1 MSQPTSPTGGGA
13 GQGEEML
20 LRLLQ
25 GQQEQ
30 LARLQEMIGAQ
41 MQGQQQL
48 AAATQSVAAASS
60 SRTRGLIDVKAVGR
74 PNALGGSLEEASRNW
89 RQWSYRLELWL
100 ASQFPEARRILSWAR
115 EQGESEIPLASL
127 ESTSIT
133 GVTRDSL
140 LEFNRQLEVVLGTLT
155 VEAPGDVTMNSSIG
169 SGLDMYRRLHVRL
182 DPSDMVTS
190 MRWLRNLM
198 STQPVESIAAL
209 VPAIEK
215 WEDAHRRYGQRK
227 GCKPLEE
234 QQQMVSLLG
243 LAPAELQGHLELNL
257 GRLTSYELLRREM
270 VSFADT
276 KRAFTA
282 TDGAV
287 PMEVDEMKGK
297 KGPKGKGK
305 KGQKDQGGKAKET
318 RECHICQCK
327 GHLAKDCWYKD
338 KSGNT
343 KGTKA
348 QAKGSGKGRKGPATG
363 RAHELEGAE
372 GDAMA
377 EGDGEEHYPVEGDQ
391 DEAELGFVGVLDGED
406 EVDYSGDGDDE
417 GDEAD
422 RHTPGSGSTD
432 PMPKPV
438 PKPKAKVG
446 TTSSTAVRLRMA
458 DTSILNKLTERRR
471 ELEQKLE
478 EERARGAEADPGE
491 ISKLSLMISQVEDQ
505 IKRAKELK
513 ASRNKRVSARLKADL
528 DAGHNPRLAVQ
539 KEKSRQRAAKH
550 RAGMRAEQAR
560 KRLAREEA
568 VEKRFNV
575 PAKARKQDEYPLIPG
590 AGSKIAAP
598 PSRREKA
605 MMKGKDEDREFSGDE
620 LEKPKERDWTPKS
633 RRLTP
638 EGRVSKAKREK
649 RRRARRKAERQQE
662 GGEECEDEGDGT
674 EPVRPTPEPK
684 TPPRSPKRMPKRKG
698 KGKAAKPVEDE
709 EMEEIF
715 IEEDEEPAPEPKVKA
730 MPEKPAAKVKGSM
743 RSPEPRGP
751 RRRMPTYR
759 GGVYLQGWVWSSG
772 APDVSYAH

>member
-1 MSQPTSPTGGGA
+1 
-13 GQGEEML
+13 ML

-100 ASQFPEARRILSWAR
+100 ASQFPEARRILSWAP

-140 LEFNRQLEVVLGTLT
+140 LEFHRQLEVVLGTLT

-182 DPSDMVTS
+182 DPSDMVTA
-190 MRWLRNLM
+190 MRWLRSLM

-287 PMEVDEMKGK
+287 PMEVDEMKGQ

-318 RECHICQCK
+318 RECHICQRK

-377 EGDGEEHYPVEGDQ
+377 EGDGDEHYPVEGDQ

-406 EVDYSGDGDDE
+406 EVDYGGDGDDE

-446 TTSSTAVRLRMA
+446 TTSSTAVGLRMA

-471 ELEQKLE
+471 ELEK
-478 EERARGAEADPGE
+478 ARG
-491 ISKLSLMISQVEDQ
+491 
-505 IKRAKELK
+505 
-513 ASRNKRVSARLKADL
+513 
-528 DAGHNPRLAVQ
+528 
-539 KEKSRQRAAKH
+539 
-550 RAGMRAEQAR
+550 
-560 KRLAREEA
+560 
-568 VEKRFNV
+568 
-575 PAKARKQDEYPLIPG
+575 
-590 AGSKIAAP
+590 
-598 PSRREKA
+598 
-605 MMKGKDEDREFSGDE
+605 
-620 LEKPKERDWTPKS
+620 
-633 RRLTP
+633 
-638 EGRVSKAKREK
+638 
-649 RRRARRKAERQQE
+649 
-662 GGEECEDEGDGT
+662 
-674 EPVRPTPEPK
+674 
-684 TPPRSPKRMPKRKG
+684 RKG
-698 KGKAAKPVEDE
+698 
-709 EMEEIF
+709 
-715 IEEDEEPAPEPKVKA
+715 
-730 MPEKPAAKVKGSM
+730 
-743 RSPEPRGP
+743 PRG
-751 RRRMPTYR
+751 R
-759 GGVYLQGWVWSSG
+759 S
-772 APDVSYAH
+772 

>member
-74 PNALGGSLEEASRNW
+74 PNVLGGSLEEASRNW

-190 MRWLRNLM
+190 MRWLRSLM

-215 WEDAHRRYGQRK
+215 WEDARRRYGQRK
-227 GCKPLEE
+227 GCKPLE
-234 QQQMVSLLG
+234 
-243 LAPAELQGHLELNL
+243 ELQGHLELNL
-257 GRLTSYELLRREM
+257 GRLTSYALLRREM

-305 KGQKDQGGKAKET
+305 KGHKDQGGKAKET
-318 RECHICQCK
+318 RECHICQRK

-377 EGDGEEHYPVEGDQ
+377 EGNGDEHYPAEGEQ

-406 EVDYSGDGDDE
+406 EVDYGGDGDDE

-422 RHTPGSGSTD
+422 RHTPGSGSMD

-446 TTSSTAVRLRMA
+446 TTSSTAVGLRMA

-528 DAGHNPRLAVQ
+528 GAGHNPRLAVQ

-575 PAKARKQDEYPLIPG
+575 PEKARKQDEYPLIPG

-605 MMKGKDEDREFSGDE
+605 MMKGKEEDREFSGDE
-620 LEKPKERDWTPKS
+620 LEKPKERDWAPKS
-633 RRLTP
+633 RRVTP
-638 EGRVSKAKREK
+638 GGRVSKAKREK
-649 RRRARRKAERQQE
+649 RE
-662 GGEECEDEGDGT
+662 T
-674 EPVRPTPEPK
+674 SPPK
-684 TPPRSPKRMPKRKG
+684 G
-698 KGKAAKPVEDE
+698 
-709 EMEEIF
+709 
-715 IEEDEEPAPEPKVKA
+715 
-730 MPEKPAAKVKGSM
+730 
-743 RSPEPRGP
+743 
-751 RRRMPTYR
+751 
-759 GGVYLQGWVWSSG
+759 
-772 APDVSYAH
+772 

>member
-89 RQWSYRLELWL
+89 RQWSCRLELWL

-133 GVTRDSL
+133 GVIRDSL

-190 MRWLRNLM
+190 MRWLRSLM

-234 QQQMVSLLG
+234 EQQMVSLLG

-318 RECHICQCK
+318 RECHICQRK

-377 EGDGEEHYPVEGDQ
+377 EGDGDEHYPAEGDQ

-422 RHTPGSGSTD
+422 RRTPGSGSTD

-446 TTSSTAVRLRMA
+446 TTSSTAVGLRMA

-513 ASRNKRVSARLKADL
+513 ASRNKRMSARLKADL
-528 DAGHNPRLAVQ
+528 GAGHNPRLAVQ

-568 VEKRFNV
+568 VEKPLTCQKR
-575 PAKARKQDEYPLIPG
+575 PA
-590 AGSKIAAP
+590 
-598 PSRREKA
+598 SRTSIHLCQGR
-605 MMKGKDEDREFSGDE
+605 G
-620 LEKPKERDWTPKS
+620 
-633 RRLTP
+633 RRLLLHLP
-638 EGRVSKAKREK
+638 D
-649 RRRARRKAERQQE
+649 ARRQ
-662 GGEECEDEGDGT
+662 
-674 EPVRPTPEPK
+674 
-684 TPPRSPKRMPKRKG
+684 
-698 KGKAAKPVEDE
+698 
-709 EMEEIF
+709 
-715 IEEDEEPAPEPKVKA
+715 
-730 MPEKPAAKVKGSM
+730 
-743 RSPEPRGP
+743 
-751 RRRMPTYR
+751 
-759 GGVYLQGWVWSSG
+759 
-772 APDVSYAH
+772 